1 MSAAGLV
8 SSAVAA
14 GFVLAAAFAPATAQ
28 PASLANA
35 RIDSAS
41 DLTPLDALARHG
53 RGGGSTWI
61 AWSVPAVA
69 GTGELCCFDGFRDG
83 AVRHHGC
90 SLDGRERG
98 WGTRD
103 DGRPAGARRS
113 ELIVFAEVGDEA
125 VRRWLPVSP
134 GCPVDGGGRRVV
146 WLGAV
151 APAASLAALEATV
164 DHGDSDAA
172 ETALAVAA
180 YHADAGADR
189 LLEQVVLDRSRGEL
203 REDALFWAGHLRGER
218 GLALVD
224 RILAGE
230 PDRELRE
237 HALFAATQSE
247 APGALD
253 RVRRAAVE
261 DRDPEMRGQALFWL
275 AQSDDPGA
283 GSWILGRLDAERD
296 PEVREQAVF
305 ALSQLDDGAD
315 HLLVLLERRDDPELI
330 RQAIFWLGHSEDP
343 RAMARLE
350 ELLAD

>member
-1 MSAAGLV
+1 VSAARLV
-8 SSAVAA
+8 PNAVVASFA
-14 GFVLAAAFAPATAQ
+14 LAAAFAPATAQ
-28 PASLANA
+28 PTSLSNA
-35 RIDSAS
+35 RIETAPG
-41 DLTPLDALARHG
+41 LAPLDALARHG
-53 RGGGSTWI
+53 RGGDSPWI
-61 AWSVPAVA
+61 AWGVPAVA

-83 AVRHHGC
+83 AARNRGC
-90 SLDGRERG
+90 SLDHRERG

-103 DGRPAGARRS
+103 DGRPAVARPS
-113 ELIVFAEVGDEA
+113 ELIVFAEAGAGTVT
-125 VRRWLPVSP
+125 RWLPVSP
-134 GCPVDGGGRRVV
+134 GCPVDGDGRRVV

-151 APAASLAALEATV
+151 TPAASLAALEATV
-164 DHGDSDAA
+164 DRGDSDAA

-180 YHADAGADR
+180 HHADAGADR
-189 LLEQVVLDRSRGEL
+189 LLEEVVLDRGRGEL

-218 GLALVD
+218 GLALID

-253 RVRRAAVE
+253 RVRRTAVE

-275 AQSDDPGA
+275 AQSDDPQAGA
-283 GSWILGRLDAERD
+283 WILRRLDLERD

-315 HLLVLLERRDDPELI
+315 HLLALLSRRDDPDLV
-330 RQAIFWLGHSEDP
+330 RQALFWLGQSDDP
-343 RAMARLE
+343 RAMAKLE
-350 ELLAD
+350 ELLSD

>member
-1 MSAAGLV
+1 VSAARRVTNALVAGLALAAV
-8 SSAVAA
+8 CAPAVA
-14 GFVLAAAFAPATAQ
+14 Q
-28 PASLANA
+28 PESLSNA
-35 RIDSAS
+35 RIDSAPG
-41 DLTPLDALARHG
+41 LAPLDALARSG
-53 RGGGSTWI
+53 RSGDSPWI
-61 AWSVPAVA
+61 AWTVPVVA

-83 AVRHHGC
+83 AVRHRGC
-90 SLDGRERG
+90 SLDGRDRG

-103 DGRPAGARRS
+103 GGRAVDARPA
-113 ELIVFAEVGDEA
+113 EMIVFAEAGGGT

-134 GCPVDGGGRRVV
+134 GCPVDGAGRRVV

-151 APAASLAALEATV
+151 TPAASLVALEATV
-164 DHGDSDAA
+164 DRGDSDAA

-180 YHADAGADR
+180 HHADAGADR
-189 LLEQVVLDRSRGEL
+189 LLERVVLDRGRGEL

-218 GLALVD
+218 GLALID
-224 RILAGE
+224 RILADE

-247 APGALD
+247 ASGALD

-275 AQSDDPGA
+275 AQSDDPQAGA
-283 GSWILGRLDAERD
+283 WILGRLDAERD

-315 HLLVLLERRDDPELI
+315 HLLALLSRRDDPDLV
-330 RQAIFWLGHSEDP
+330 RQAIFWLGQSDDP
-343 RAMARLE
+343 RALARLE
-350 ELLAD
+350 ALLAD